1 MFLPLPPSL
10 ARKLLLWR
18 EGLPNG
24 GDRKLVILILFSFED
39 DAMMS
44 MTVRVAGK
52 MVFHFGSCFTIN
64 RSPGLN
70 LDDLVGVVKVKLT
83 WAMKMMDEVSFDY
96 LWTLKKTLT
105 DGSTK
110 YSQVKGIK
118 KYHPL
123 FSIASNF

>member
-1 MFLPLPPSL
+1 
-10 ARKLLLWR
+10 
-18 EGLPNG
+18 
-24 GDRKLVILILFSFED
+24 
-39 DAMMS
+39 MMP
-44 MTVRVAGK
+44 MMVRVTEE
-52 MVFHFGSCFTIN
+52 MVFHFRSCFTIN

-118 KYHPL
+118 KYHC
-123 FSIASNF
+123 